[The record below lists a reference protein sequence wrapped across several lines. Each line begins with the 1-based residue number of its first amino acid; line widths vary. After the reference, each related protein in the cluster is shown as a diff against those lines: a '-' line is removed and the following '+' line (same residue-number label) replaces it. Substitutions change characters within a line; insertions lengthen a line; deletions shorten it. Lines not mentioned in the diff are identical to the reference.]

1 MLINTMDN
9 QTKINE
15 IVKFFFT
22 IQLIL
27 KQYHW
32 STTSFARHKA
42 SDQLLTKLDENV
54 DKFIEIFIGRYN
66 VKPIITSIKME
77 KTFLSDEGN
86 MDLLLQIR
94 TYLELLNNKITDS
107 DLLNIRDELIGNINQ
122 TIYLYNLK

>member
-1 MLINTMDN
+1 MDN

-22 IQLIL
+22 VQLSV

-42 SDQLLTKLDENV
+42 SDQLLKNLDENV
-54 DKFIEIFIGRYN
+54 DKFIEIFIGIYN

-86 MDLLLQIR
+86 MEFLLLIR
-94 TYLELLNNKITDS
+94 TYLELLNNKINDS

>member
-1 MLINTMDN
+1 MDN
-9 QTKINE
+9 QFFVND
-15 IVKFFFT
+15 IVRFFFT
-22 IQLIL
+22 IQLL
-27 KQYHW
+27 VKQYHW
-32 STTSFARHKA
+32 RTTSFARHKA
-42 SDQLLTKLDENV
+42 SEQLLTNLDENV

>member
-1 MLINTMDN
+1 MDN

-22 IQLIL
+22 VQLSV

-42 SDQLLTKLDENV
+42 SDQLLKNLDENV

-86 MDLLLQIR
+86 MEFLLLIR
-94 TYLELLNNKITDS
+94 TYLELLNNKINDS

-122 TIYLYNLK
+122 TIYL

>member
-1 MLINTMDN
+1 MDN
-9 QTKINE
+9 QNKINE

-42 SDQLLTKLDENV
+42 SEQLLTNLDENV

-66 VKPIITSIKME
+66 VKPEITSIKME
-77 KTFLSDEGN
+77 KTFLSDDGN
-86 MDLLLQIR
+86 MKLLLEACQ
-94 TYLELLNNKITDS
+94 YLERLNKIINDS

>member
-1 MLINTMDN
+1 MDN

-22 IQLIL
+22 IQLL
-27 KQYHW
+27 VKQYHW

-42 SDQLLTKLDENV
+42 SDQLLKNLDENV

-77 KTFLSDEGN
+77 KTFLSDDGN
-86 MDLLLQIR
+86 MEFLLLIR
-94 TYLELLNNKITDS
+94 TYLELLNNKINDS